1 MEYELYMNFK
11 FTCSNANVE
20 SKFEITTPCINDE
33 EETQFRFGAKEISLT
48 PMHRTLSIVFE
59 ARIVQ

>member
-33 EETQFRFGAKEISLT
+33 EETQFRFGAKEISLSL
-48 PMHRTLSIVFE
+48 HRTLSIVFE